1 MKFLIS
7 ALALGCAMTAAPAM
21 AQDADASAAATT
33 ETPAAV
39 PAMVSAIKKINATT
53 SPAGDQRAAKM
64 KLLAYLDEHKIQRD
78 RIDHK
83 PHKTEC
89 VECAKADCA
98 DKDCDHAKPKPKCE
112 KGQKC

>member
-33 ETPAAV
+33 QTPAAV

-64 KLLAYLDEHKIQRD
+64 KLLAYLDEHKIERN
-78 RIDHK
+78 RVDHK

-89 VECAKADCA
+89 VECAKG
-98 DKDCDHAKPKPKCE
+98 HRSRYRISGI
-112 KGQKC
+112 GQVRPRLST